1 MNLRQIEVF
10 HAVFTTGGT
19 SRAAELLRISQPA
32 VSKAVIELERGTGLR
47 LFDRSTGRMVPT
59 AEAHLF
65 FKEVEASFVGLSRLR
80 GAAARIRDFGSGELR
95 LASLSALSTNV
106 MPRAIRAFQTRHPD
120 VAITFQTHLSS
131 VIRDMVAAGRFDVG
145 VVADEVDATGVNVR
159 PFTTYRAAI
168 ALPKG
173 HRLVSRAFICPQ
185 DLDGEPFIAL
195 AQEDTT
201 RQHLDRLLREAG
213 ASPRVVLETPFST
226 TVCAMV
232 EAGLGVGLVNP
243 INAWPFLPMGLVV
256 RPFEPV
262 IEFRALLI
270 TPPQARPSRI
280 VEDCIDCLFRFR
292 DAHPASGCPSSG
304 SPAA

>member
-10 HAVFTTGGT
+10 HAVFTAGST
-19 SRAAELLRISQPA
+19 SRAADLLRISQPA
-32 VSKAVIELERGTGLR
+32 VSKAIIELERGTGLQ
-47 LFDRSTGRMVPT
+47 LFDRSSGRMAPT

-106 MPRAIRAFQTRHPD
+106 MPRAIRAFQQRHPD

-173 HRLVSRAFICPQ
+173 HHLIRRSSICPQ

-195 AQEDTT
+195 APEDTT

-243 INAWPFLPMGLVV
+243 VNAWPFLPMGLVV

-262 IEFRALLI
+262 LEFRTLLI

-280 VEDCIDCLFRFR
+280 VEDCIESLFQFR
-292 DAHPASGCPSSG
+292 NGAPLPEAV
-304 SPAA
+304 